1 MRSLQIISL
10 KTPLLAKN
18 FPLAE
23 TIAKTLRKNRV
34 ALKNGDVL
42 IISSKVAALSQ
53 GRLVDLR
60 KIQPSATARRLA
72 KKYKKFYEAQSAS
85 RLVEL
90 ILREADKVF
99 PGEFLTTLKNG
110 VIIPAAGIDRS
121 NVPKDF
127 AILWPKNP
135 LAVVRNLAK
144 TLRTAS
150 KIKRLGVLISDSHC
164 QPLRWG
170 TTGLALAWA
179 GFLGVEDVR
188 GERDIFGKKLQLTR
202 KAVADNLASA
212 ALLVMGEAGEKIPFA
227 VIRGAPVKFTNRV
240 QKKSEVFVKPKECV
254 FSGIY
259 NKKILGSL
267 ENKVVNNL
275 IT

>member
-1 MRSLQIISL
+1 MKPLQIIPL
-10 KTPLLAKN
+10 ATPLITKN

-23 TIAKTLRKNRV
+23 TIVKTLRKNKV
-34 ALKNGDVL
+34 ILKNGDVL
-42 IISSKVAALSQ
+42 IISSKVVALSQ

-60 KIQPSATARRLA
+60 KIKPSSRAKRLA
-72 KKYKKFYEAQSAS
+72 KKYRKFHEDP

-90 ILREADKVF
+90 ILREADKIF
-99 PGEFLTTLKNG
+99 PGDFLTTLKDG

-121 NVPKDF
+121 NAPKDF

-135 LAVVRNLAK
+135 WILARNLAK
-144 TLRTAS
+144 TFRLEL
-150 KIKRLGVLISDSHC
+150 KIKDLGVVIADSHC

-179 GFLGVEDVR
+179 GFFGVEDAR
-188 GERDIFGKKLQLTR
+188 GQKDIFGKKLQLTR
-202 KAVADNLASA
+202 KAVADNLASS

-227 VIRGAPVKFTNRV
+227 VISGAPVKFTKRM
-240 QKKSEVFVKPKECV
+240 QKKSEIFVKPAKCV

-259 NKKILGSL
+259 NGKIKSEKPKVKIL
-267 ENKVVNNL
+267 NFNL
-275 IT
+275 HF

>member
-1 MRSLQIISL
+1 MEALQII
-10 KTPLLAKN
+10 PLTTHILAKN
-18 FPLAE
+18 FALAE
-23 TIAKTLRKNRV
+23 TIAKTLRKNKV
-34 ALKNGDVL
+34 ILKNGDVL
-42 IISSKVAALSQ
+42 IMSSKVVALSQ

-60 KIQPSATARRLA
+60 EISPSSRAKRLV
-72 KKYKKFYEAQSAS
+72 KKYRKFHEAQSAS

-99 PGEFLTTLKNG
+99 PGDFLTTLKDG

-121 NVPKDF
+121 NVPKNF

-135 LAVVRNLAK
+135 WNLTRNLGK
-144 TLRTAS
+144 TLRLALR
-150 KIKRLGVLISDSHC
+150 IKRLGVVIADSHC

-179 GFLGVEDVR
+179 GFFGVEDAR

-212 ALLVMGEAGEKIPFA
+212 ALLVMGEAGEKIPFT
-227 VIRGAPVKFTNRV
+227 VIRGAPVKFTKRM
-240 QKKSEVFVKPKECV
+240 QKKSEVFVKPRECM

-259 NKKILGSL
+259 GKNVKW
-267 ENKVVNNL
+267 
-275 IT
+275 